1 MLKIGI
7 SKFEIY
13 FIFLIGLLLGFL
25 KEYLV
30 IMGYTLFV
38 GIISPII
45 DYKIIWK
52 YQHGD
57 VIEELNMRDAF
68 LLHIPLVISC
78 ILGSIIGFRIGG
90 IL

>member
-1 MLKIGI
+1 MVKIGI
-7 SKFEIY
+7 SKFELY

-30 IMGYTLFV
+30 IVSYIFLIT
-38 GIISPII
+38 IIAPII

-52 YQHGD
+52 YKHKNI
-57 VIEELNMRDAF
+57 IEELNMKHAF

-78 ILGSIIGFRIGG
+78 ISGNIIGLIIGRI
-90 IL
+90 